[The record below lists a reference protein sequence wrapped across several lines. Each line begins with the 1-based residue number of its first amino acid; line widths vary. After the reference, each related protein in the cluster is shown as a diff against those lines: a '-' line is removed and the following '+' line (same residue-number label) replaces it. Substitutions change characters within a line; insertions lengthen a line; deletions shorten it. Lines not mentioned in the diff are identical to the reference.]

1 MKVYIPTPLR
11 SYTRGLGELNLQAA
25 TVGDLLN
32 QMDRTCPGMRF
43 RVMDEQDCLRP
54 HIKIYVN
61 SEQVRSLDAR
71 LSESDEVHIICAL
84 SGG

>member
-1 MKVYIPTPLR
+1 
-11 SYTRGLGELNLQAA
+11 
-25 TVGDLLN
+25 
-32 QMDRTCPGMRF
+32 MDRTCPGMRF

>member
-1 MKVYIPTPLR
+1 MRVYIPTPLR
-11 SYTRGLGELNLQAA
+11 SYTRGLGEVNLQAGS
-25 TVGDLLN
+25 VGNLLRE
-32 QMDRTCPGMRF
+32 MDRNYPGMRF
-43 RVMDEQDCLRP
+43 RVIDEQDCLRP

-61 SEQVRSLDAR
+61 SEQVRSLDTV